1 MFLFSFFLLIKGFCC
16 WCSEQDKWRGSFKD
30 TTPFSRAGLSCKVFG
45 KAQAAAHCM
54 KYDDLWYVSIESLSL
69 AAYSANQEMVNQSE
83 LRTKKEKCTRCC
95 QAREKPTAA

>member
-69 AAYSANQEMVNQSE
+69 AAYWWFSLSRNKKIKSKPFNDRSYE
-83 LRTKKEKCTRCC
+83 L
-95 QAREKPTAA
+95 QIL